1 MRQSSDEYSALVCGL
16 DGTLLFMT
24 PKVVRGIVFIA
35 LLVATVGTAAALERP
50 VFRVDVPYPTKDKP
64 QSKLWFARGS
74 WWAWL
79 PVRGGSSVWRRT
91 DQGWQRQA
99 HLDEALRGLPGQ
111 ADVWA
116 DEDTATAVLVEPDRL
131 AVAGLRWD
139 SGAQRYEA
147 DKSPATFRTPPLKSK
162 EGGIETATIARD
174 GRGRWWIA
182 YNFRRD
188 MFVRHSIG
196 NAAGEWSEPI
206 MVNKSKAS
214 DDDICA
220 IVALPDSVGV
230 LWSDQEQDAVYFRR
244 HDDRAA
250 PGSWRA
256 IETAEKGGKTADDHI
271 HTAVSRDG
279 RLYAATKNSLD
290 SVGKPQQVLRVRD
303 RRGKWT
309 NYPYAMRTA
318 ERQPSRPIVLLGGNP
333 EEIFLIHTLYH
344 MDRAVPRV
352 DVIAWQTSTLSRLD
366 VTPAARILLDT
377 GGRLND
383 VTGSKRHLPP
393 GQVWIVLASDQ
404 AGNVYEMRLR

>member
-1 MRQSSDEYSALVCGL
+1 M
-16 DGTLLFMT
+16 M
-24 PKVVRGIVFIA
+24 PKIVRGGVFIA
-35 LLVATVGTAAALERP
+35 LLFATVCLAAGAERP

-64 QSKLWFARGS
+64 QSKLWFARGT

-79 PVRGGSSVWRRT
+79 PVRGGSGVWRRT

-99 HLDEALRGLPGQ
+99 HLDEALKGLPGQ

-116 DEDTATAVLVEPDRL
+116 DEDTATAVLVALDRL

-139 SGAQRYEA
+139 RGSQRYEA
-147 DKSPATFRTPPLKSK
+147 DTPPATFRTPPLEGK

-174 GRGRWWIA
+174 GRGRWWVA

-188 MFVRHSIG
+188 MFVRHSMG
-196 NAAGEWSEPI
+196 SVTGEWSEP
-206 MVNKSKAS
+206 MKVNMSQAAA
-214 DDDICA
+214 DDICA
-220 IVALPDSVGV
+220 IVALPGSVGV
-230 LWSDQEQDAVYFRR
+230 MWSDQAQDAVFFRG

-250 PGSWRA
+250 PGTWGT
-256 IETAEKGGKTADDHI
+256 IETVEKGGKTADDHI
-271 HTAVSRDG
+271 HLAVSRDG

-309 NYPYAMRTA
+309 NYPYALRTA
-318 ERQPSRPIVLLGGNP
+318 EWQPSRPIVLLGGNP
-333 EEIFLIHTLYH
+333 EAIFLIHTLYR
-344 MDRAVPRV
+344 MDGAVPRV
-352 DVIAWQTSTLSRLD
+352 DVIAWQTSNLSRLD
-366 VTPAARILLDT
+366 VTPAARILLDI
-377 GGRLND
+377 GGRPND

-404 AGNVYEMRLR
+404 AGNVYEMRLH